1 MNRKISGISKI
12 NIRVVYKVI
21 YRLVALFLMTS
32 LLVVAPGCSNNGRDG
47 ESNIV
52 PGSSILPPP
61 KKPVTD
67 ATMNASDE
75 IVIKG
80 VLTKLDIDNKKM
92 NFADIEDNVE
102 YEVPY
107 SGGTDIQ
114 NKYGTII
121 AAAAMKLGGIYNVTC
136 DSKGIAKTI
145 YGAADSWERDGITGI
160 EIDEKN
166 KTLTVGAL
174 QWNYVSHT
182 SVMSGEEK
190 ISIASLVDQDEV
202 TIRGVDKTVYSISLD
217 KGHGY
222 LKLTGIDSFIGGYV
236 SVGKQQF
243 LQITSGMV
251 ITAQEGRHNIELQN
265 GSLRADKMVTIEK
278 NQEASLDFSEY
289 VKPAVQNGTVK
300 FLITPK
306 DAILTI
312 DGKETDYSDIVN
324 LSYGTHKIVVK
335 ASKYVT
341 YTENYTV
348 KTAYETKIIDLTS
361 TDSTKAS
368 TSSGNTDGYNV
379 KVTAPVGATL
389 YVDSAYV
396 GVIPCT
402 FKKKSG
408 NRIVTLSK
416 QGFSTV
422 SYTISVSDEKGDV
435 TYAFPDMVS
444 NSLLK
449 N

>member
-1 MNRKISGISKI
+1 MNRKIFGISKI
-12 NIRVVYKVI
+12 NGRVVYKVI

-32 LLVVAPGCSNNGRDG
+32 LLIVVPGCGNGGSNR
-47 ESNIV
+47 EANIV

-61 KKPVTD
+61 RKPVTD
-67 ATMNASDE
+67 ATVGASDE

-80 VLTKLDIDNKKM
+80 VLTELDTDNKKM
-92 NFADIEDNVE
+92 NFVDIEDNVE

-107 SGGTDIQ
+107 NGGTDIQ
-114 NKYGTII
+114 NKYKTII

-145 YGAADSWERDGITGI
+145 YGASDSWERDGITGL

-174 QWNYVSHT
+174 QWNYVPYT
-182 SVMSGEEK
+182 SVISGDKK
-190 ISIASLVDQDEV
+190 ISIASLVAQDEV
-202 TIRGVDKTVYSISLD
+202 TVRGIDKTVYSISLG

-236 SVGKQQF
+236 SVGKQQL

-251 ITAQEGRHNIELQN
+251 ITAQEGSHNIELQR
-265 GSLRADKMVTIEK
+265 GSLRAEKMVTVEK
-278 NQEASLDFSEY
+278 DQEASLDFSEY
-289 VKPAVQNGTVK
+289 TKPAVQNGAVK
-300 FLITPK
+300 FLITPEN
-306 DAILTI
+306 AILTI
-312 DGKETDYSDIVN
+312 DDKETDYSDIVN

-335 ASKYVT
+335 ASKYAT

-348 KTAYETKIIDLTS
+348 KNAYETKIIDLTS
-361 TDSTKAS
+361 SDATKAS
-368 TSSGNTDGYNV
+368 TASGNTGSYNV

-389 YVDSAYV
+389 YVDSVYV

-402 FKKKSG
+402 FKKKAG

-416 QGFSTV
+416 SGFSTV
-422 SYTISVSDEKGDV
+422 SYTISIADEKGDV

-444 NSLLK
+444 SSLLG

>member
-1 MNRKISGISKI
+1 MIKGIFDES
-12 NIRVVYKVI
+12 RTAYKVIYKTI
-21 YRLVALFLMTS
+21 YRLVALFLAAS
-32 LLVVAPGCSNNGRDG
+32 LLVVMPGCSNAGKNE
-47 ESNIV
+47 ESNII

-67 ATMNASDE
+67 ATVNNSDE

-80 VLTKLDIDNKKM
+80 VLTARDTDNKKM
-92 NFADIEDNVE
+92 RFVDIVNNVE

-107 SGGTDIQ
+107 NGGTDIK
-114 NKYGTII
+114 NRYGTII
-121 AAAAMKLGGIYNVTC
+121 AAASMKTGEIYSVTC
-136 DSKGIAKTI
+136 DSKGNAKTI
-145 YGAADSWERDGITGI
+145 YGASDSWERDGITGL
-160 EIDEKN
+160 EIDEKS
-166 KTLTVGAL
+166 KKLTVGAL
-174 QWNYVSHT
+174 ELSYVSYT
-182 SVMSGEEK
+182 TVMSGDEK
-190 ISIASLVDQDEV
+190 ISIASLVAQDEV
-202 TIRGVDKTVYSISLD
+202 TIRGIDKTVYSISLD

-222 LKLTGIDSFIGGYV
+222 LKLTGIDAFIGGYV
-236 SVGKQQF
+236 SVGKQQL
-243 LQITSGMV
+243 LQVTSGMV
-251 ITAQEGRHNIELQN
+251 ITAQEGFHNIELQN

-278 NQEASLDFSEY
+278 NQEAGLDFSEY
-289 VKPAVQNGTVK
+289 VKPAVQNGAVK
-300 FLITPK
+300 FLITPE

-324 LSYGTHKIVVK
+324 LSYGTHRISVK

-361 TDSTKAS
+361 SDSTKAS
-368 TSSGNTDGYNV
+368 TSADTGSYNV

-402 FKKKSG
+402 FKKKAG

-416 QGFSTV
+416 AGFSTV
-422 SYTISVSDEKGDV
+422 SYTISISDEKGDV

-444 NSLLK
+444 TSVLGN
-449 N
+449 

>member
-1 MNRKISGISKI
+1 MNRKVFGSSKI
-12 NIRVVYKVI
+12 NSRVVSKI
-21 YRLVALFLMTS
+21 MYRLVALFLMAS
-32 LLVVAPGCSNNGRDG
+32 LLVAVPGCSNNGSNR
-47 ESNIV
+47 ESNII

-67 ATMNASDE
+67 ASVTASDE

-80 VLTKLDIDNKKM
+80 VLTELDTDNKKM
-92 NFADIEDNVE
+92 HFVDIEDNVE

-107 SGGTDIQ
+107 NGGTDIQ

-121 AAAAMKLGGIYNVTC
+121 AAATMELGEIYNVTC
-136 DSKGIAKTI
+136 DSKGTAKTI
-145 YGAADSWERDGITGI
+145 YGASDSWERDGITGL

-174 QWNYVSHT
+174 QWNYVSYT
-182 SVMSGEEK
+182 SVISGDEK
-190 ISIASLVDQDEV
+190 ISIASLVSQDEV
-202 TIRGVDKTVYSISLD
+202 TVRGIDKTVYSVSLD

-236 SVGKQQF
+236 SVGKQQL
-243 LQITSGMV
+243 LQVTSDMV
-251 ITAQEGRHNIELQN
+251 ITAQEGSHNIELQN
-265 GSLRADKMVTIEK
+265 GSLRAEKMVTVEK

-289 VKPAVQNGTVK
+289 IKPAVQNGAVK
-300 FLITPK
+300 FLITPE

-324 LSYGTHKIVVK
+324 LSYGTHKITVK

-361 TDSTKAS
+361 SDSTKAS
-368 TSSGNTDGYNV
+368 TASGDTESYNV

-396 GVIPCT
+396 GIIPCT
-402 FKKKSG
+402 FKKKAG

-416 QGFSTV
+416 SGFSTV
-422 SYTISVSDEKGDV
+422 SYTISIADEKGDV

-444 NSLLK
+444 SSQLGN
-449 N
+449 